1 MEKRHFCDGLMCHP
15 NNYNNIH
22 LPLSLNSRTVFHV
35 VPQGLCWTIA
45 HLDIG
50 RRLLGVHAQ
59 EAVQTVRPH
68 NLQNTQ
74 DFGWTGITVFLTTG
88 GMLPLDQSDSDWIN
102 HTDIQ
107 LFSYFHFFE
116 SIYCSYQTHVF
127 FFQDF
132 ISSKGSFL
140 WGGPTK
146 LRNLFTTLLA
156 ITRLLDF
163 EVTTLPYPTRSW
175 KTTTRWGL
183 VIRQRE
189 IHLHPYS
196 CGTMPKAFWSSPTFF
211 QRILSPIGTTNRYG
225 VSSSGKSLNFSSI

>member
-22 LPLSLNSRTVFHV
+22 LPSSLNSRTVFHV

-88 GMLPLDQSDSDWIN
+88 GMLPLDQLDSDLIN

-107 LFSYFHFFE
+107 LFSYFHFQ
-116 SIYCSYQTHVF
+116 SIVHIKHMCFSF
-127 FFQDF
+127 K
-132 ISSKGSFL
+132 ISSAPKGVFCGVGQSSSEICSL
-140 WGGPTK
+140 PYS
-146 LRNLFTTLLA
+146 L
-156 ITRLLDF
+156 LLDYS
-163 EVTTLPYPTRSW
+163 TLRSLPYPTLLEVE
-175 KTTTRWGL
+175 KLLL
-183 VIRQRE
+183 VGA
-189 IHLHPYS
+189 
-196 CGTMPKAFWSSPTFF
+196 CWA
-211 QRILSPIGTTNRYG
+211 
-225 VSSSGKSLNFSSI
+225 VV

>member
-1 MEKRHFCDGLMCHP
+1 MDSCVTP

-22 LPLSLNSRTVFHV
+22 LPSSLNSRTVFHV

-140 WGGPTK
+140 WGGPIK

-183 VIRQRE
+183 VLKLCTFSGAGIASYRWFCCSAKDTRLCLPD
-189 IHLHPYS
+189 IH
-196 CGTMPKAFWSSPTFF
+196 
-211 QRILSPIGTTNRYG
+211 
-225 VSSSGKSLNFSSI
+225 